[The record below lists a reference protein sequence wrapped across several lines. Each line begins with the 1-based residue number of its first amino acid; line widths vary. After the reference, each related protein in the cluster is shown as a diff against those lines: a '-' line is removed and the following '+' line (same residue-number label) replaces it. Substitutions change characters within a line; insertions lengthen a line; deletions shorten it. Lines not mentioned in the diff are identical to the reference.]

1 VKISLHRL
9 ISGLWLIDESRFKS
23 LNPDASKKIEAAAT
37 RFWENGSLRQH
48 LGLIGWAMFGLKD
61 LFWVLC
67 KVEGGIY
74 KRLDEHR
81 ELTEFLEDH
90 CPEILAQHPCVQHW
104 LDSLDVFLCQVAKTL
119 IVGYVAAQPPR
130 LKPGGQNSRHREFPR
145 LPRQRGRCTTSRSVA
160 PVRKVDSPR
169 RDAPEKSPIS
179 ESSDAAT
186 QLWRAVPHRRWL
198 IRWTLRYLNYVTW
211 VFFRLEGGIYRRLD
225 EHREMMG
232 FLESHC
238 QESVSLYPWLPTWLE
253 KQERFLTQLEKALP
267 ARKYDDLPIRF
278 RPGGY
283 TYECVEYPRQAP
295 HSSGNV
301 LSGQKL

>member
-1 VKISLHRL
+1 M
-9 ISGLWLIDESRFKS
+9 WFIDESRFKS
-23 LNPDASKKIEAAAT
+23 LNPDATRKIEAAAT

-90 CPEILAQHPCVQHW
+90 CPEVLAEHPCLKNW
-104 LDSLDVFLCQVAKTL
+104 LDSLDVYLCHVMKTL
-119 IVGYVAAQPPR
+119 LVWEFATQQPR
-130 LKPGGQNSRHREFPR
+130 LKPGGQNSRHYEFPR
-145 LPRQRGRCTTSRSVA
+145 LPRPRIKSTASRPVA
-160 PVRKVDSPR
+160 PVGKADSAR
-169 RDAPEKSPIS
+169 REVPENAPVS
-179 ESSDAAT
+179 ESTDATT
-186 QLWRAVPHRRWL
+186 QLWRSVRDRRWL
-198 IRWTLRYLNYVTW
+198 IRWTLLRLEYVTW
-211 VFFRLEGGIYRRLD
+211 VFFRLEGGIFRRLD

-238 QESVSLYPWLPTWLE
+238 RESVSLYPWLLGWLE

-267 ARKYDDLPIRF
+267 ARAFDDLPIRF

-283 TYECVEYPRQAP
+283 TYECVEYPRQTP
-295 HSSGNV
+295 RHSGSV
-301 LSGQKL
+301 SS

>member
-1 VKISLHRL
+1 MRLALHTL
-9 ISGLWLIDESRFKS
+9 LSGMWFIDESRFKS
-23 LNPDASKKIEAAAT
+23 LNPDATRKIEAAAV

-81 ELTEFLEDH
+81 ELTEFLEDR
-90 CPEILAQHPCVQHW
+90 CPEVLAEHPCLQDW

-119 IVGYVAAQPPR
+119 IVGNLATQQPR
-130 LKPGGQNSRHREFPR
+130 LKPGGQNSRHLEFPR
-145 LPRQRGRCTTSRSVA
+145 LPRQRGKCATNRSAA
-160 PVRKVDSPR
+160 PVAKVANVR
-169 RDAPEKSPIS
+169 RDAPEQEPIS
-179 ESSDAAT
+179 ASAETAT
-186 QLWRAVPHRRWL
+186 QLWLAVPHRRWL
-198 IRWTLRYLNYVTW
+198 IRWTLLCLDYVMW

-238 QESVSLYPWLPTWLE
+238 RESVSLYPWLLGWLE

-267 ARKYDDLPIRF
+267 AREFDDLPIRF

-283 TYECVEYPRQAP
+283 TYECVEYPRQTP
-295 HSSGNV
+295 SGSVSSGEG
-301 LSGQKL
+301 SRS